1 MNRNTIRREYQRSLT
16 SHNNI
21 FTFKRI
27 KFNLIE
33 NGNIKS
39 VMTYIKTNTI
49 NKVCRCINS
58 KFGEIGRMAVAAD
71 RFTINELIGLGPDES
86 TIRFRCQQ
94 QINLLEFNKEMN
106 DESYYKE
113 CGLY

>member
-1 MNRNTIRREYQRSLT
+1 MNRNTIRGLVTKQSI
-16 SHNNI
+16 NI
-21 FTFKRI
+21 FSHKRRRQKLRELNRGKFRSAII
-27 KFNLIE
+27 KV
-33 NGNIKS
+33 K
-39 VMTYIKTNTI
+39 KA
-49 NKVCRCINS
+49 CRFINS

-94 QINLLEFNKEMN
+94 RINRLEFNKEMN